1 MRKNILIIVSL
12 LFIATQQIRSINFEE
27 AKENSEE
34 TFMVV
39 EEMPEFEGGQDSL
52 ITFIVKN
59 TSYPIEA
66 IEKKI
71 EGRCFVQ
78 FTIDTDGNINDIKVI
93 RGINPILDAEAIR
106 VVESMPKW
114 KPGKQEGKL
123 VKVSYILP
131 IVFKLK

>member
-1 MRKNILIIVSL
+1 MRRNILIIVSL
-12 LFIATQQIRSINFEE
+12 LLIASQQIRSINFEE

-52 ITFIVKN
+52 ITFIIKN

-114 KPGKQEGKL
+114 KPGKQEGKP